1 MMAFSGIQGIGIV
14 EVVRA
19 FAAIDRELPEQ
30 EFQSPT
36 THNSIPHTPNVSHF
50 KIREHDSMD
59 AFLKP
64 IQPYSPINLQ
74 NLSSP
79 IPSQLF
85 DSRKLT
91 TLHNV
96 KKKTAREQN
105 YKFCYC
111 S

>member
-1 MMAFSGIQGIGIV
+1 MMVFSGIQGIGTL
-14 EVVRA
+14 EVVGTYA
-19 FAAIDRELPEQ
+19 TIDRHMPDQ

-36 THNSIPHTPNVSHF
+36 TQHNSIPHTPNVSHF

-85 DSRKLT
+85 DSRKLA
-91 TLHNV
+91 TLHNL
-96 KKKTAREQN
+96 KKKNSERTEL
-105 YKFCYC
+105 
-111 S
+111 

>member
-1 MMAFSGIQGIGIV
+1 MMAFSDIQGIGIV

-19 FAAIDRELPEQ
+19 CAAIDREMPEQ

-36 THNSIPHTPNVSHF
+36 TRHNSIPHTPNVSHF
-50 KIREHDSMD
+50 KICEHDSMD
-59 AFLKP
+59 AFLKL

-91 TLHNV
+91 TLHNLN
-96 KKKTAREQN
+96 KNSERTEL
-105 YKFCYC
+105 
-111 S
+111 